1 MEDNE
6 LQQLINGCKKND
18 RQSQKLLYHKLYGY
32 AMKICLRYANN
43 RHEASEV
50 LNDGFFKAFT
60 QIEKYDSKRPFTSWL
75 SKIMYH
81 ASIDYYR
88 SNLKWT
94 KLEQLDQSHDTSHQV
109 TVEQQLHYEEL
120 LEIIQQLP
128 PTYRLIFNLY
138 AIDGYSHEEIAT
150 IVGISASTSRANL
163 FKARRKLQQML
174 SKPYSMMLML
184 LIWDQQD
191 RSAKQT
197 TINELFHSN
206 SGHS

>member
-6 LQQLINGCKKND
+6 LKQLIDGCKKRD
-18 RQSQKLLYHKLYGY
+18 RQSQKLLYHKLYGF

-50 LNDGFFKAFT
+50 LNDGFFKVFT
-60 QIEKYDSKRPFTSWL
+60 KIEKYDSKWPFTSWL

-94 KLEQLDQSHDTSHQV
+94 QLEQLDQSHDLTHQV
-109 TVEQQLHYEEL
+109 TVEQELHYEEL

-128 PTYRLIFNLY
+128 PMYRLIFNLY

-150 IVGISASTSRANL
+150 MVGISASTSRANL

-174 SKPYSMMLML
+174 SKPYSVMLMF
-184 LIWDQQD
+184 LIWEHMKPVNYFIKTQ
-191 RSAKQT
+191 ATHEK
-197 TINELFHSN
+197 E
-206 SGHS
+206 